1 MTGNVAS
8 AKTAADIMS
17 RGVVSMEA
25 TDSIQDAMQIM
36 TEHHVSG
43 VPVVDEQNRC
53 IGVIS
58 TSDIVSFIE
67 ADQEALE
74 GQIPR
79 TENWFNP
86 ESQKW
91 EESMFSH
98 EMLGEY
104 DLVPVADA
112 MTNDP
117 LTVHPDML
125 VVEVARTMMEH
136 GIHRVLVVN
145 DARQL
150 QGVISAL
157 DFVQLV
163 AEG

>member
-1 MTGNVAS
+1 MTSNVAS
-8 AKTAADIMS
+8 VRTAADIMS
-17 RGVVSMEA
+17 RGIVSIEP

-43 VPVVDEQNRC
+43 VPVVDENNRC

-58 TSDIVSFIE
+58 TSDIVSFVE

-86 ESQKW
+86 ETQKW
-91 EESMFSH
+91 EESMFSP

-104 DLVPVADA
+104 DLVPVTDA

-117 LTVHPDML
+117 LTVHPKML
-125 VVEVARTMMEH
+125 VVDVARTMIEH
-136 GIHRVLVVN
+136 GIHRVFVVN
-145 DARQL
+145 DARRL
-150 QGVISAL
+150 QGVISGF

>member
-1 MTGNVAS
+1 MTSKVAS

-17 RGVVSMEA
+17 RGVVSVEA
-25 TDSIQDAMQIM
+25 TESIQDAMRIM

-43 VPVVDEQNRC
+43 VPVVDETNRC

-58 TSDIVSFIE
+58 TSDVVSFVE

-74 GQIPR
+74 GDIPR

-86 ESQKW
+86 ETQKW

-112 MTNDP
+112 MTSDP
-117 LTVHPDML
+117 LTVHPEMP
-125 VVEVARTMMEH
+125 VVDVARAMMEH
-136 GIHRVLVVN
+136 GIHRVFVVN
-145 DARQL
+145 DAKRL
-150 QGVISAL
+150 HGVISAL

>member
-1 MTGNVAS
+1 MTSNVAS

-17 RGVVSMEA
+17 QGVVSMEA

-43 VPVVDEQNRC
+43 VPVVDDKNRC

-58 TSDIVSFIE
+58 TSDIVSFVE
-67 ADQEALE
+67 ADQDALE
-74 GQIPR
+74 GQIPH

-86 ESQKW
+86 ETQKW

-98 EMLGEY
+98 DMLGEY

-117 LTVHPDML
+117 LTVHPQMP
-125 VVEVARTMMEH
+125 VVDVARTMMEH
-136 GIHRVLVVN
+136 GIHRVFVVN
-145 DARQL
+145 DDRRL
-150 QGVISAL
+150 QGVISGF

>member
-1 MTGNVAS
+1 MTSNVAS
-8 AKTAADIMS
+8 EKTAADIMS
-17 RGVVSMEA
+17 RGVVSVEA
-25 TDSIQDAMQIM
+25 TESIQDAMRIM

-43 VPVVDEQNRC
+43 VPVVDETNRC

-58 TSDIVSFIE
+58 TSDIVSYVE

-86 ESQKW
+86 ETQKW
-91 EESMFSH
+91 EESTFSA

-104 DLVPVADA
+104 DLVPVDEV
-112 MTNDP
+112 MTSDP
-117 LTVHPDML
+117 LTVHPEL
-125 VVEVARTMMEH
+125 PVVHVAQSMMEH
-136 GIHRVLVVN
+136 GIHRVFVVN
-145 DARQL
+145 DDKRIN
-150 QGVISAL
+150 GVISAL

-163 AEG
+163 AES